1 MAIDLQRLQV
11 QYEELQTANK
21 ENFQKYETSEVN
33 ARLLQGKVDRFTKTI
48 ADNDAELERINA
60 EYKSFKDDSKTKIQQ
75 LTQQVIH
82 LNFN

>member
-1 MAIDLQRLQV
+1 MAINLQRLQV
-11 QYEELQTANK
+11 QHEELQTANN

-60 EYKSFKDDSKTKIQQ
+60 EYKSFKDDSKIKIQH

-82 LNFN
+82 LKFN

>member
-1 MAIDLQRLQV
+1 MAINLQRLQL
-11 QYEELQTANK
+11 QHEELQTANN

-60 EYKSFKDDSKTKIQQ
+60 EYKSFKDDSKIKIQH

-82 LNFN
+82 LKFN